1 MARITFRKS
10 IYEFADRVPT
20 ESGKPEKPS
29 FKMKVDTFG
38 RRYLEEVGVINTY
51 EQIQSHRDS
60 VDISYIMTRFSNGDT
75 SVLSKTQGVY
85 GDFTN
90 IPTSLNELQQRVL
103 DAERLFYQQ
112 PLEIREKFEHNPSMF
127 YAMIGTESFNEIMGI
142 DAAKDNPIANSP
154 IVNPADMHQPIVQPS
169 VQPTVQPTTTES
181 V

>member
-1 MARITFRKS
+1 MACIIFRKS
-10 IYEFADRVPT
+10 VYECPERIPT

-38 RRYLEEVGVINTY
+38 RRYLEEVGVINVY
-51 EQIQSHRDS
+51 EEIQSHRES
-60 VDISYIMTRFSNGDT
+60 VDISYIMTRFANGDT

-90 IPTSLNELQQRVL
+90 IPTSLNELQQRVM

-127 YAMIGTESFNEIMGI
+127 FAMIGTESFNKIMGI
-142 DAAKDNPIANSP
+142 DAAKDNPIANAP
-154 IVNPADMHQPIVQPS
+154 TVNPADMQ
-169 VQPTVQPTTTES
+169 QPTVQPSTIPES